1 MILAIDWSMF
11 KTIGK
16 YALIVLGILL
26 LVYLLAE
33 LTPHIARFIDNK
45 ILKPERVSKKGI
57 YDFEKDE
64 LKSIYDVQK
73 KTENGD
79 VKDNGEQQ

>member
-1 MILAIDWSMF
+1 MIFAIDWTLF

-16 YALIVLGILL
+16 YGLIVLGLL
-26 LVYLLAE
+26 MLVYFLAV

-73 KTENGD
+73 NTENGD
-79 VKDNGEQQ
+79 VEDNGKQQ